1 MTAGQLQSP
10 DNQETKLQRCNA
22 SITNKLSS
30 INIYWIL
37 NDQNLGVLNFL
48 NGLTLLIILASF
60 KCDLRLTWRD
70 GCISDVGSVRR
81 SQIFVDD
88 LRLVPRNLRLIFNLR
103 YYENY
108 FTLDTNNEQAE
119 GYDNYQ
125 KQF

>member
-1 MTAGQLQSP
+1 
-10 DNQETKLQRCNA
+10 
-22 SITNKLSS
+22 
-30 INIYWIL
+30 
-37 NDQNLGVLNFL
+37 
-48 NGLTLLIILASF
+48 
-60 KCDLRLTWRD
+60 
-70 GCISDVGSVRR
+70 
-81 SQIFVDD
+81 